1 MIKNTLLNMVAAALL
16 TGLTFVS
23 GSAMAQTPDGSTPA
37 NEGVCNV
44 LQASGVSPGLYGLC
58 VAYCEA
64 QDLDSFDKSP
74 PNAKILANYNKRK
87 QSSDPAMPCV
97 KAPCPCWSNAEMA
110 AITGD
115 GAASACLGGAA
126 KLQLVDNVSPT
137 RFAEADTNVGRETCR
152 YIDQTL
158 TPATVRNLSISPA
171 EAQSCYAAVQS
182 ACQSVVLP

>member
-64 QDLDSFDKSP
+64 QDLDSFDKAP
-74 PNAKILANYNKRK
+74 PNTRILANYNKRK
-87 QSSDPAMPCV
+87 QASDPSMPCV
-97 KAPCPCWSNAEMA
+97 KPVCPCWTSAEMA
-110 AITGD
+110 TITSD
-115 GAASACLGGAA
+115 SMAAACIRGTNTI
-126 KLQLVDNVSPT
+126 QIIDNVSPT
-137 RFAEADTNVGRETCR
+137 RFADIDTSSTRERCR
-152 YIDQTL
+152 FIDL
-158 TPATVRNLSISPA
+158 TISPA
-171 EAQSCYAAVQS
+171 IVRSFTITPENAQACLADVQAA
-182 ACQSVVLP
+182 CSVTGL